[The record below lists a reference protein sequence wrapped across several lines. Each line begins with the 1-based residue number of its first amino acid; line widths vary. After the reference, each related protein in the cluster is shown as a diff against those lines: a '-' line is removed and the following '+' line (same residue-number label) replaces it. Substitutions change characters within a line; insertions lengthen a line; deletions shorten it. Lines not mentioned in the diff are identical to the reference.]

1 MKLNQRQEEILKLL
15 EANGQVKVTTL
26 SKSLYASEMTVRRDL
41 QFLENEGFL
50 VRCHGGALPIGNHL
64 LFPTKYRMLIN
75 DKEKKMLA
83 LSAKKYLRDD
93 ITVFFNSSSTCAY
106 LVPYLNEYRNIH
118 VVTNSLYLT
127 TLLEPSNIPCTVTGG
142 DYLRA
147 ENCLCGSITE
157 EFLRKIHPDI
167 AFLSCEGLSENL
179 EITESQLPL
188 AQVVRIAVQN
198 SKLCVFLMD
207 SSKIGNEY
215 THVVCRSTN
224 CSNVI
229 VITK

>member
-15 EANGQVKVTTL
+15 ETNGRVKIAKL
-26 SKSLYASEMTVRRDL
+26 SKILYASEMTIRRDL

-50 VRCHGGALPIGNHL
+50 VRCHGGALPLGNHL
-64 LFPTKYRMLIN
+64 FFPVKYRMLVN

-83 LSAKKYLRDD
+83 LSAKKYLQDD
-93 ITVFFNSSSTCAY
+93 ITIFFNSSSTCAY
-106 LVPYLNEYRNIH
+106 LIPYLKEYRNIH

-127 TLLEPSNIPCTVTGG
+127 SLLEPFHIACTLTGG
-142 DYLRA
+142 EYVRG
-147 ENCLCGSITE
+147 ENCLCGSMTE
-157 EFLRKIHPDI
+157 EFLRGIHPDVS
-167 AFLSCEGLSENL
+167 FLSCEGSSDNL
-179 EITESQLPL
+179 EITESQLCL
-188 AQVVRIAVQN
+188 AQIARIAVQN

-207 SSKIGNEY
+207 STKIGNEY
-215 THVVCRSTN
+215 THVVCQGTK